1 MARVLR
7 RTAPLLVALLA
18 FGALSPV
25 DAGAAGTKKV
35 AAGDYQAS
43 PVVAS
48 SKNYSVGVFTVAR
61 AGTARQIVRTEGY
74 LGIYY
79 PDDNKCDDFDLPLAA
94 DTIPVSS
101 TGRFKL
107 KEKTPVEDEFVQVVW
122 KGRWTKPGVVKG
134 SITLKHDGCTSTREW
149 SGGKVG

>member
-1 MARVLR
+1 MSRVLR
-7 RTAPLLVALLA
+7 RTALLVLALLA
-18 FGALSPV
+18 LGSLTAS
-25 DAGAAGTKKV
+25 AAGTKKK
-35 AAGDYQAS
+35 AAVGDYQAS

-48 SKNYSVGVFTVAR
+48 SKNYSVGVFTVER
-61 AGTARQIVRTEGY
+61 AGKQRRIVRTDGF

-79 PDDNKCDDFDLPLAA
+79 PDDNKCDNFDLPLAA
-94 DTIPVSS
+94 ETVPISA

-107 KEKTPVEDEFVQVVW
+107 KEKTPVEDEFVQVLW

-134 SITLKHDGCTSTREW
+134 SITLKHGGCSSTRKW